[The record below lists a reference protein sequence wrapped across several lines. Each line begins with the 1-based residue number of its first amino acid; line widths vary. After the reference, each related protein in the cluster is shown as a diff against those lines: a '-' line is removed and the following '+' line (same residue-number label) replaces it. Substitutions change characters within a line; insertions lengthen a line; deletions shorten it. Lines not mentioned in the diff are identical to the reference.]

1 MKKLTRIAHKVMEL
15 VRNYPSPL
23 ITDVVSGGSFAKGTW
38 IKGDADLDVFVKI
51 DPSVDKVE
59 FERLGMAI
67 GLQSLKKYK
76 TQLRYS
82 EHPYVEAFING
93 VRVNIVPCYDVEW
106 GKWKSA
112 ADRSPFHTEY

>member
-1 MKKLTRIAHKVMEL
+1 MTTLIRSVTSQALRYLQPSARENEKLTRIAHKVMEL

-93 VRVNIVPCYDVEW
+93 VE
-106 GKWKSA
+106 
-112 ADRSPFHTEY
+112 